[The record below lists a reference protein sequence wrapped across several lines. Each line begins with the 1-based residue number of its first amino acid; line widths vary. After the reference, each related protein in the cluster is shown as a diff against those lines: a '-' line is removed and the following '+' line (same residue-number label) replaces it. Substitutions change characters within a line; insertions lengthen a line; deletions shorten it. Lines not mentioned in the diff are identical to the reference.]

1 MLSFHGNDRT
11 MDSQATLSRFT
22 DPSINPHMI
31 AVFPNGQAGSDNG
44 ELCWEGA
51 PYCSNAASDKVFV
64 TDLLNY
70 MRNNYCVD
78 NTRIYASGKS
88 NGGGFVDVLAC
99 SPDHGA
105 DFAAFAMDAAALYNE
120 ADGSGCTP
128 SRSPLPILELHGTA
142 DTTIP
147 YYGGSSHDAPLPNVR
162 SVLNTWATRN
172 GCGNSPVP
180 TIDKLQS
187 NGQGSWDY
195 TQYDCK
201 GVPSMVVG
209 YNVTGQ
215 GHYWISTQTNADN
228 NGNVAP
234 IDASTIMIS
243 FFNNNY
249 KPS

>member
-1 MLSFHGNDRT
+1 MVLSFHGNGKD
-11 MDSQATLSRFT
+11 MNSQATLSRFT
-22 DPSINPHMI
+22 DSTINPHMI
-31 AVFPNGQAGSDNG
+31 AVFPNGQPGSDDG

-51 PYCSNAASDKVFV
+51 PYCSNPASDKVFV

-99 SPDHGA
+99 SPDHGS

-128 SRSPLPILELHGTA
+128 ARSPMPILELHA
-142 DTTIP
+142 LQWRNKPRCTI
-147 YYGGSSHDAPLPNVR
+147 AK
-162 SVLNTWATRN
+162 RN
-172 GCGNSPVP
+172 PPVP
-180 TIDKLQS
+180 KVDGLQTNS
-187 NGQGSWDY
+187 QGSWDY
-195 TQYDCK
+195 TQYDCQ
-201 GVPSMVVG
+201 GISSMVVG

-215 GHYWISTQTNADN
+215 EHWWISTQTNADN
-228 NGNVAP
+228 NGDVAP
-234 IDASTIMIS
+234 IDASTLMMT